1 MIGAAWA
8 VEVALIFVR
17 DLGGNTPGGDT
28 SFSRRPP
35 YPWELLSSAVIF
47 GALLVISQNE
57 TARRPA
63 AAVAW
68 GLVVATFI
76 GGQEAFSAPKGNA
89 ALDALGT
96 VSRFLSGGYAPAQ
109 VKP

>member
-47 GALLVISQNE
+47 GALLAISQSE

-63 AAVAW
+63 AVVAW

-76 GGQEAFSAPKGNA
+76 GGQEAPPKGNA
-89 ALDALGT
+89 ALDALGS
-96 VSRFLSGGYAPAQ
+96 VSKFLSGGYAPAQ